1 MMITREMVDGVLE
14 ILLDGTRVLCIREQM
29 KDDIF
34 YMEAEGEI
42 RNEVAHEFEDELM
55 AAVSVCRKIRL
66 DLSKIT
72 YLASGALRSLL
83 SVQQIIDE
91 QEGAEMI
98 LVHVSEPVMEALKE
112 SGFDEILFIEED

>member
-1 MMITREMVDGVLE
+1 MITREMVDGVLE

-98 LVHVSEPVMEALKE
+98 LAHVSEPVMEALKE
-112 SGFDEILFIEED
+112 SGFDEILFMEED

>member
-1 MMITREMVDGVLE
+1 MITREMVDGVLE

-42 RNEVAHEFEDELM
+42 RNEVAHELEDELM

-72 YLASGALRSLL
+72 YLASGALRSFL

>member
-1 MMITREMVDGVLE
+1 MITREMVDGVLE

-91 QEGAEMI
+91 QEGSEMI

>member
-1 MMITREMVDGVLE
+1 MITREMVDGVLE

>member
-1 MMITREMVDGVLE
+1 MITREMVDGVLE

-29 KDDIF
+29 RDDIF

>member
-1 MMITREMVDGVLE
+1 MITREMVDGVLE
-14 ILLDGTRVLCIREQM
+14 ILLDGIRVLCIREQM

-42 RNEVAHEFEDELM
+42 RNEVAHELEDELM

>member
-1 MMITREMVDGVLE
+1 MITREMVDGVLE

-66 DLSKIT
+66 DLSKIM

-98 LVHVSEPVMEALKE
+98 LIHVSEPVMEALKE
-112 SGFDEILFIEED
+112 SGFDEILLIEED

>member
-1 MMITREMVDGVLE
+1 MITREMVDGVLE
-14 ILLDGTRVLCIREQM
+14 ILLDGIRVLCIREQM

-34 YMEAEGEI
+34 HMEAEGEI

>member
-1 MMITREMVDGVLE
+1 MITREMVDGVLE

-112 SGFDEILFIEED
+112 SGFNEILFMEED

>member
-1 MMITREMVDGVLE
+1 MITREMVDGVLE

-98 LVHVSEPVMEALKE
+98 LVHVSEPVMEAIKE

>member
-1 MMITREMVDGVLE
+1 MITREMVDGVLE
-14 ILLDGTRVLCIREQM
+14 ILQDGTRMLSIREQM

-34 YMEAEGEI
+34 YIEAEGEI
-42 RNEVAHEFEDELM
+42 RNEAAHEFEDELM
-55 AAVSVCRKIRL
+55 AVVSVCRKIRL

-91 QEGAEMI
+91 QEDSELV

>member
-1 MMITREMVDGVLE
+1 MITREMVDGVLE

-42 RNEVAHEFEDELM
+42 RDEVAHEFEDELM

>member
-1 MMITREMVDGVLE
+1 MITREMVDGVLE

-29 KDDIF
+29 KGDIF

>member
-1 MMITREMVDGVLE
+1 MITREMVDGVLE

-112 SGFDEILFIEED
+112 SGFEEILFIEED

>member
-1 MMITREMVDGVLE
+1 MITREMVDGVLE

-112 SGFDEILFIEED
+112 SGFDEILLIEED

>member
-1 MMITREMVDGVLE
+1 MITREMVDGVLE

-112 SGFDEILFIEED
+112 SGFYDILFIEED

>member
-1 MMITREMVDGVLE
+1 MITRKMVDGVLE

>member
-1 MMITREMVDGVLE
+1 MITREMVDGVLE
-14 ILLDGTRVLCIREQM
+14 ILQDGTRMLSIREQM
-29 KDDIF
+29 KNDIF
-34 YMEAEGEI
+34 YIEAEGEI
-42 RNEVAHEFEDELM
+42 RNEAAHEFEDELM

-91 QEGAEMI
+91 QEDAELV

>member
-1 MMITREMVDGVLE
+1 MITREMVDRVLE

-98 LVHVSEPVMEALKE
+98 LVHVSESVMEALKE

>member
-1 MMITREMVDGVLE
+1 MITREMVDGVLE

-98 LVHVSEPVMEALKE
+98 WVQVSEPVMEALKE

>member
-1 MMITREMVDGVLE
+1 MITREMVDGVLE

-42 RNEVAHEFEDELM
+42 RNEVAHEFEDEIM

>member
-1 MMITREMVDGVLE
+1 MITREMVDGVLE

-72 YLASGALRSLL
+72 YLDSGALRSLL

>member
-1 MMITREMVDGVLE
+1 MITREMVDGVLE

-83 SVQQIIDE
+83 SVQQIIDD

>member
-1 MMITREMVDGVLE
+1 MITREMVDGVLE

-42 RNEVAHEFEDELM
+42 RNEVSHEFEDELM

-91 QEGAEMI
+91 QEGSEMI

-112 SGFDEILFIEED
+112 SGFDEILLIEED

>member
-1 MMITREMVDGVLE
+1 MITREMVDGVLE

-29 KDDIF
+29 KNDIF

>member
-1 MMITREMVDGVLE
+1 MITREMVDGVLE

-98 LVHVSEPVMEALKE
+98 LVHVSEPVMEVLKE

>member
-1 MMITREMVDGVLE
+1 MITREMVDGVLE

-34 YMEAEGEI
+34 NMEAEGEI

>member
-1 MMITREMVDGVLE
+1 MITREMVDGVLE

-98 LVHVSEPVMEALKE
+98 LVHVSEQVMEALKE

>member
-1 MMITREMVDGVLE
+1 MITREMVDGVLE

-55 AAVSVCRKIRL
+55 AAVSVCKKIRL

>member
-1 MMITREMVDGVLE
+1 MITREMVDGVLE
-14 ILLDGTRVLCIREQM
+14 ILLVGTRALCIREQM